1 MRVLVGTDII
11 EINRI
16 MKLVDSKEKNALK
29 SIFTLREIEYC
40 EARKVSKYQSYAA
53 RFAAK
58 EAIYK
63 ALSEFVPEKYSWTDF
78 EVINSEKGKPEVVL
92 GFKIKGL
99 ESVEISLSHCKE
111 YAVAYVSAII
121 KEN

>member
-11 EINRI
+11 EISRV
-16 MKLVDSKEKNALK
+16 MKLIDSKEKNALK

-40 EARKVSKYQSYAA
+40 EARKVQKYQSYAV

-63 ALSEFVPEKYSWTDF
+63 ALSDYVPENYKYTDF
-78 EVINSEKGKPEVVL
+78 EVINVEKGRPKVVL
-92 GFKIKGL
+92 GFDIEGL
-99 ESVEISLSHCKE
+99 EGIDISLSHCKE

-121 KEN
+121 KE